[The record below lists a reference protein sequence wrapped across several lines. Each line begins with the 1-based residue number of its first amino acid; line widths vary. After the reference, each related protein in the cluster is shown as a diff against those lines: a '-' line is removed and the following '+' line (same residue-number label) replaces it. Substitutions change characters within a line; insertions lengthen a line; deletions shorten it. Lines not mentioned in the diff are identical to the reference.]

1 MDIFIE
7 SKKENGRGPA
17 ALQLGPFAECCYA
30 FQSRT
35 GIIGDT
41 GGGRREKNCG
51 FSSSSFS
58 LQTTRPIRGPR
69 WLIVST
75 TVKGGKNALLEL
87 AANQQV
93 EKQTH
98 TRWRGV
104 ASSQLF
110 FFPFFLSFF
119 PPLFLSCRW
128 NDVCRSGSKTFLQ
141 PPRDELWCW
150 DNDTANQSSDH
161 CQTLDPSS
169 LSLFIFYF
177 SKLKKKGECFP
188 FMKESKQEIRSEI
201 RFTTSWF
208 LQCVRQLNFLID
220 IFVLFGS
227 LCVFF
232 FSFWRG

>member
-110 FFPFFLSFF
+110 FFLFFYPSF
-119 PPLFLSCRW
+119 P
-128 NDVCRSGSKTFLQ
+128 
-141 PPRDELWCW
+141 
-150 DNDTANQSSDH
+150 
-161 CQTLDPSS
+161 
-169 LSLFIFYF
+169 LSLFPAAGMMSAVPDRRLFY
-177 SKLKKKGECFP
+177 SHPGTN
-188 FMKESKQEIRSEI
+188 SGAGITTRRIRV
-201 RFTTSWF
+201 TTVKPWIHPLSLF
-208 LQCVRQLNFLID
+208 LYSTFQN
-220 IFVLFGS
+220 
-227 LCVFF
+227 
-232 FSFWRG
+232 